1 MISAL
6 HTGWLRWEGWLDW
19 KGAGSNPSSA
29 PPALGIFISP
39 LMSQIPVLWLV
50 SMGGNSGEDSM
61 RQTLCKIKMID
72 ISY

>member
-39 LMSQIPVLWLV
+39 LTSLDPSSLV
-50 SMGGNSGEDSM
+50 GKHGWQLS
-61 RQTLCKIKMID
+61 
-72 ISY
+72 